1 MGGFYRPELSPCI
14 REGRSRSS
22 RTQYSPELPGS
33 FTASSGGISTKRGSS
48 LGNAPGVRRTV
59 SRRGDSSSLSDVLSL
74 NIQSRLNDVG
84 LSLLHLNAN
93 VVYNLPHPT
102 LEIPLTSE
110 LTQQSVTQGE
120 EGGEAEEESS

>member
-1 MGGFYRPELSPCI
+1 MSPCI
-14 REGRSRSS
+14 REGRSRNAG

-48 LGNAPGVRRTV
+48 LGNAPGVRLTV
-59 SRRGDSSSLSDVLSL
+59 WRYCQSDILSL
-74 NIQSRLNDVG
+74 KILEGDNLKGLNEVG

-93 VVYNLPHPT
+93 VVYNLSHPT

-120 EGGEAEEESS
+120 D